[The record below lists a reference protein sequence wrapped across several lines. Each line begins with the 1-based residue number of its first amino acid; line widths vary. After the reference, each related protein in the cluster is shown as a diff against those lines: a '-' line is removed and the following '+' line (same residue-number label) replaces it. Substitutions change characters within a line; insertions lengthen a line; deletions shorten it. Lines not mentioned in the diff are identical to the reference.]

1 MNTADYCPRGQELY
15 MEWIAWKECI
25 PSSMRQWLKLKEI
38 AAYQRYRQHVDE
50 CDICKQKE
58 E

>member
-1 MNTADYCPRGQELY
+1 MNTAEYCLRGRELKAELEKAARLY
-15 MEWIAWKECI
+15 RVWGSPKIM
-25 PSSMRQWLKLKEI
+25 WLSKQ
-38 AAYQRYRQHVDE
+38 AYQRYRQHVDE